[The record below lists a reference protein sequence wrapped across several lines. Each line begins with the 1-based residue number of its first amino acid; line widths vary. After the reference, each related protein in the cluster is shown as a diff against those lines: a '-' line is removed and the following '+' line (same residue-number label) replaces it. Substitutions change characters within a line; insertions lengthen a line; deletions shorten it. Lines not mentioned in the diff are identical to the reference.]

1 MQVRERDIERYLRD
15 QVRAAGGRAYK
26 FVSPGNAGV
35 PDRIVL
41 LPGGRIAFVELK
53 APGRKPTALQQAQQK
68 RIVELGFPVVVID
81 SFQSVDNLIRRMAA
95 GGMAPWPSQ

>member
-15 QVRAAGGRAYK
+15 QVRLAGGRAYK
-26 FVSPGNAGV
+26 FVSPENAGV

-53 APGRKPTALQQAQQK
+53 APGRRPTRLQEMQQK
-68 RIVELGFPVVVID
+68 RIAELGFPVVVID
-81 SFQSVDNLIRRMAA
+81 SFQGVDDLVRRMLVT
-95 GGMAPWPSQ
+95 GGMAP